1 MRAAQFTQSSDI
13 LSNELSASAFV
24 RVYVCDSDYWY
35 FASRNPQKKLIWF
48 FHVTR
53 WIWNL
58 NRPIFLII
66 IFCIFGFGFN
76 FIYLL
81 DSIMN
86 GVRLNEFA
94 ENRMPFIDV

>member
-1 MRAAQFTQSSDI
+1 MRAAYFTQSSDI

-24 RVYVCDSDYWY
+24 RMCVIPFTDISPR
-35 FASRNPQKKLIWF
+35 AIPQKKANLF
-48 FHVTR
+48 FSSDS
-53 WIWNL
+53 L
-58 NRPIFLII
+58 DPNRSIFLII
-66 IFCIFGFGFN
+66 ISLVFFGFGFN

-86 GVRLNEFA
+86 EVRLNEFA